1 MSKKNSPDFARRRI
15 VLAGASVAAM
25 PWQSAEADE
34 AAAFRIGLTP
44 VFLDSR
50 SGFLQRWRKYL
61 EQALGQ
67 SVAFVQRRSY
77 ADILELLLN
86 GQLNAAWL
94 CGYPYVRYRSSLQ
107 LVAVP
112 RYQGAPLYSAYIIT
126 GPSARS
132 IDRFDELRGK
142 VFAYSDPLSNSGFL
156 YAKDQ
161 LHSTGE
167 QDARFFRKS
176 FFAFGHQNVI
186 SAVNEGL
193 ADAGSVDGY
202 VWDSLHRI
210 KPELTQ
216 NTRILLRSRKFGFP
230 PFVAPRIR
238 SQKEVLQL
246 RNALVGMN
254 TSTNG
259 KDLLRELNLDGF
271 ESGQPSLFTS
281 IEDMMKRTK
290 V

>member
-1 MSKKNSPDFARRRI
+1 MSNQNSPDFVRRGLI
-15 VLAGASVAAM
+15 LAATSLASATMQLAA
-25 PWQSAEADE
+25 ADE
-34 AAAFRIGLTP
+34 TTSLRIGLTP

-50 SGFLQRWRKYL
+50 SGFLQRWRRYL

-67 SVAFVQRRSY
+67 SVSFVQRRSY

-94 CGYPYVRYRSSLQ
+94 CGYPYVRYKASLK
-107 LVAVP
+107 LVVVP
-112 RYQGAPLYSAYIIT
+112 RYRGAPLYSAYIIT
-126 GPSARS
+126 GPSARKVS
-132 IDRFDELRGK
+132 SFDELRGK

-161 LHSTGE
+161 LHALGE

-186 SAVNEGL
+186 SAVSEGL

-202 VWDSLHRI
+202 VWDSLQRI
-210 KPELTQ
+210 KPDLTQ
-216 NTRILLRSRKFGFP
+216 NTRILTQSSRFGFP
-230 PFVAPRIR
+230 PFVAPINRP
-238 SQKEVLQL
+238 QKEVVAL
-246 RNALVGMN
+246 RKALLGMQF
-254 TSTNG
+254 STDG
-259 KDLLRELNLDGF
+259 RELLRELNLDGF

-281 IEDMMKRTK
+281 IEEMMKR
-290 V
+290 VRA